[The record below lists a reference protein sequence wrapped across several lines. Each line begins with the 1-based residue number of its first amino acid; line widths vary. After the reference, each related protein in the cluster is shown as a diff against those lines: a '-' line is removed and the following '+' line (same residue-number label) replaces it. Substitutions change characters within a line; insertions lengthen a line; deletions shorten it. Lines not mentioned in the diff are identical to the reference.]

1 MAHSELDCDLSQF
14 VSRFVMLPTHCAETA
29 DTLCR
34 KFSASEV
41 TTLWRYT
48 NLLIITLPAAES
60 AQFLEHSRRGRTA
73 LAGLR
78 RAQMIMA
85 SLHKT
90 SKLKR
95 NLVYNR
101 KKSTAL
107 TKIFEQSAG
116 KNKYINVDE
125 LKKTLKEYPK
135 VSVFSALDQRTT
147 LLFECNH
154 KLIAV

>member
-1 MAHSELDCDLSQF
+1 
-14 VSRFVMLPTHCAETA
+14 MLPTHCAE
-29 DTLCR
+29 
-34 KFSASEV
+34 
-41 TTLWRYT
+41 
-48 NLLIITLPAAES
+48 TLPAAES

-125 LKKTLKEYPK
+125 LKNELKGYTK
-135 VSVFSALDQRTT
+135 VSVFSALDERTT